1 MNELS
6 GKLVNVV
13 LAVEDG
19 KGMEYIKNP
28 ITIVANFNGRILES
42 DPANPEEC
50 PIFNT
55 ELVWEIE
62 KKDLRKIRSSNVPLR
77 VECFTVELNGRKVKI
92 GFVLLSLRSAHII
105 TKKEAQ
111 QEVPFKWQRLNGV
124 SHDIRSRHPELYL
137 SLSIRECVPD
147 DTTTTITKKEEPSPF
162 LAEEVL
168 ELTEDL
174 EKAIP
179 LKYLEDGFIQVGD
192 SDEAEPFYL
201 NIFIKTAANLDV
213 LLPENLVFNGAKD
226 KYHLAFT
233 LFGITIKSKNL
244 KDLHDTITLNEKI
257 VVSLLSRFETLQE
270 FFSEYHKI
278 SVCFQNGG
286 DRLGVTKINVEKLL
300 EQERN
305 CCEELC
311 HFHVMKDHLRIPESV
326 NGRKPFIEVKTFL
339 ERRERIDEVPPS
351 AGEARRIK
359 TITSSLEKIAVDAA
373 GDAKASPMTSTDS
386 ILQSYVSPRPVYVPM
401 LELEE
406 EEGPIAMEY
415 KNFSLHVML
424 ENISWKRQPKIQQFQ
439 IQFCHPRADTMLCHK
454 METQN
459 DLEQI
464 VEGADCR
471 IYFISTRVKVKGLL
485 YAWRPKLIFLN
496 VRGHPISDAV
506 KLESEVFALQE
517 TKEHTQIVTLRGVDN
532 REAMAEVTL
541 VMRLVE
547 VPEML
552 VQKSNDLLPP
562 LLDERIVVLELDQL
576 KEMKGKIMDLY
587 EREFEKRSK
596 QRIDSLEEEWRRNKE
611 AIEKKLNK
619 NVKKCKFLTKE
630 LKAAAQNL
638 RTRQKK
644 LLELEATSETS
655 LREQINTNYTKFSNH
670 QYMQLI
676 EEISKLHLENRQLKN
691 LVEKQQDEL
700 EINKKSA
707 LTKEQT
713 TNLLQELRVLEEQF
727 EEAQKQKGYFKE
739 QWKRAVQEIHE
750 LRTEEQKQLLNEIEQ
765 NKQELSQLSL
775 DCTSSNFG
783 EEDVE
788 SDVSEDDQE

>member
-1 MNELS
+1 M
-6 GKLVNVV
+6 NVV

-77 VECFTVELNGRKVKI
+77 VECFTVDSNGRKVKV

-105 TKKEAQ
+105 TKREAK
-111 QEVPFKWQRLNGV
+111 QELPFKWQRLNGV

-137 SLSIRECVPD
+137 SLSIRECIPD
-147 DTTTTITKKEEPSPF
+147 EAPTIKKEEPSPF

-192 SDEAEPFYL
+192 SEEAEPFYL

-213 LLPENLVFNGAKD
+213 LLSEDLVFNGAKD

-233 LFGITIKSKNL
+233 LFGITIKSKHL
-244 KDLHDTITLNEKI
+244 KDLHENITLNEKI
-257 VVSLLSRFETLQE
+257 VVSVLSRFETLQE

-278 SVCFQNGG
+278 TVCFQNGA
-286 DRLGVTKINVEKLL
+286 DKLGTTKINVEKLL
-300 EQERN
+300 EQETN
-305 CCEELC
+305 CCEEICYFRLA
-311 HFHVMKDHLRIPESV
+311 KDNLMVPESV

-339 ERRERIDEVPPS
+339 ERREKIVEVPPS
-351 AGEARRIK
+351 AGEARRLK
-359 TITSSLEKIAVDAA
+359 TITSSLEKIPVDAA
-373 GDAKASPMTSTDS
+373 GDAKASPITSTDS
-386 ILQSYVSPRPVYVPM
+386 ILQSYVSPRQMYVPM

-406 EEGPIAMEY
+406 EEDSIAIEY
-415 KNFSLHVML
+415 KNFSLHLIL
-424 ENISWKRQPKIQQFQ
+424 ENISWKKQLKIQQFQ
-439 IQFCHPRADTMLCHK
+439 IQFCHPRADTTLCYK
-454 METQN
+454 KETQN

-464 VEGADCR
+464 IEGVDCQ
-471 IYFISTRVKVKGLL
+471 IYFISTKIKVKGLL
-485 YAWRPKLIFLN
+485 YAWRPKIVLLN
-496 VRGHPISDAV
+496 ARGNPISDTV
-506 KLESEVFALQE
+506 KLESEIFALQE
-517 TKEHTQIVTLRGVDN
+517 TKEHTQIVMLRNVGN
-532 REAMAEVTL
+532 KEALAEITV
-541 VMRLVE
+541 VMHLE
-547 VPEML
+547 ELEEILP
-552 VQKSNDLLPP
+552 QKQNDLLPP
-562 LLDERIVVLELDQL
+562 LLDERIVLLELKQL
-576 KEMKGKIMDLY
+576 KELKEKIMDLY

-619 NVKKCKFLTKE
+619 NVKKCKLLTKE
-630 LKAAAQNL
+630 LKAAAHNL
-638 RTRQKK
+638 KSRQKK
-644 LLELEATSETS
+644 LLQLEATSETT
-655 LREQINTNYTKFSNH
+655 LREQINANYTKFSNH
-670 QYMQLI
+670 QYVQLI
-676 EEISKLHLENRQLKN
+676 EEISKLHLENRQLKD
-691 LVEKQQDEL
+691 LVEKQQEEL
-700 EINKKSA
+700 EANKKSA

-739 QWKRAVQEIHE
+739 QWKKAVQEIHE

-775 DCTSSNFG
+775 DCESSNFG
-783 EEDVE
+783 EEDAE
-788 SDVSEDDQE
+788 SDVSEDDGE